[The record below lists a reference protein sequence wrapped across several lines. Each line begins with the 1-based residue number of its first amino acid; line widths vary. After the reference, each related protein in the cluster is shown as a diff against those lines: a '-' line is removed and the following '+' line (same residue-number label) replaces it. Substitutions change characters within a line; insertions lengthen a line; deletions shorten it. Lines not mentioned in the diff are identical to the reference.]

1 MLLTYFLVCLQ
12 TFVVEV
18 IQFRNAFDAQG
29 PAVPGIL
36 PEEAVERLQN
46 FQQRYAIYDS
56 KRKTLVSVS
65 RLFGIPIKP
74 FPELDKTGE
83 VSDTVIVVKDIFNDN
98 LRYFDPV
105 STPGVGLI
113 MLLLGRFKKKK
124 LLNDNNYMNKIKK

>member
-1 MLLTYFLVCLQ
+1 MYIFQYFLLQ

-29 PAVPGIL
+29 PAVPGIT
-36 PEEAVERLQN
+36 PSEAVNRLQD
-46 FQQRYAIYDS
+46 FQQRYSLYDK

-83 VSDTVIVVKDIFNDN
+83 VS
-98 LRYFDPV
+98 
-105 STPGVGLI
+105 
-113 MLLLGRFKKKK
+113 
-124 LLNDNNYMNKIKK
+124 